1 MKVKKRDGSIVD
13 FDKEKIRNAVY
24 KAGGTPEDAKYAIVN
39 AVGSY
44 YLDGKP
50 NTIPRIQAAVE
61 ESLMKTNPDIARAYI
76 EYRHDRDIARE
87 QGGKLFADIRSLVN
101 LSNKEITNENA
112 NKDSRV
118 FPTQR
123 DLLAGIVSKH
133 VARNHILPKNVVA
146 AHDSGDIH
154 YHDLD
159 YSPFTPYTNCCLV
172 DLKGMLENGFKM
184 GNADIEPPKSIGVA
198 CALMAQITAQI
209 ASHQYGGTTFA
220 NVDYVL
226 APYVDMTFRKHM
238 RDAEHYG
245 ITHYNDYVYAIEKT
259 EKDVF
264 DAFQSY
270 EYEVNTLHTANG
282 QTPFVTITF
291 GMGTGEYER
300 MIQKAIL
307 KNRIR
312 GLGKEGITPVFPKL
326 VMFMEEGINLHP
338 TDINYDIKKLALE
351 CSSKR
356 MYPDIISAKNNR
368 AITGSS
374 IPVSPMGCRSF
385 LGVWNDKRGNPV
397 LNPNT
402 GEPVLDGRNNLGV
415 VTINLPRIAIE
426 AQNQTNNTDKD
437 AFDVFFD
444 ILDER
449 LEICFDALM
458 TRIKSY
464 EGVKASVAPILY
476 TEGAFGV
483 RLKPDD
489 DIIELF
495 KDGRSSI
502 SLGYIGV
509 HEMLLLIGNNQHPF
523 DRIGSQHFGQY
534 IVSYL
539 EKVTQKWKDKTGF
552 GFSLYSTPAESLCHR
567 FCKLD
572 YEKFGSI
579 PGVTDKGWYTN
590 SFHLDVDKKV
600 TPFEKIDYEAEY
612 HYIATGGHI
621 SYIETPDMKNNLEAL
636 EKIWDY
642 AMDKLD
648 YFGTNL
654 PVDKCFVCGSDD
666 EFIPTENGFHCRHC
680 DNTDPAK
687 MSVIRR
693 TCGYLGSPAQRGFNT
708 GKNKEMI
715 HRVKHV

>member
-1 MKVKKRDGSIVD
+1 MKVEKRDGKNVD
-13 FDKEKIRNAVY
+13 FDKEKIRIAVE
-24 KAGGTPEDAKYAIVN
+24 KAGGTMTDADAAIMLVQYN
-39 AVGSY
+39 QIRDGSAM
-44 YLDGKP
+44 K
-50 NTIPRIQAAVE
+50 IARIQELVE
-61 ESLMKTNPDIARAYI
+61 ESLMKTNPAVARAYI

-87 QGGKLFADIRSLVN
+87 QKSKLFKDISGMVN

-112 NKDSRV
+112 NKDARV

-123 DLLAGIVSKH
+123 DLLAGIVAKH
-133 VARNHILPKNVVA
+133 FARNHILPKHIVE

-172 DLKGMLENGFKM
+172 DLKGMLANGFKM

-198 CALMAQITAQI
+198 TALMAQITAQI

-220 NVDYVL
+220 NVDKVL
-226 APYVDMTFRKHM
+226 APYVQMTYDKHFKDAKKYQIP
-238 RDAEHYG
+238 RD
-245 ITHYNDYVYAIEKT
+245 VQYAIDKT

-291 GMGTGEYER
+291 GTGQSRCER

-326 VMFMEEGINLHP
+326 VMFMEKGINLDP
-338 TDINYDIKKLALE
+338 EDRNYDIKQLALE
-351 CSSKR
+351 CASKR
-356 MYPDIISAKNNR
+356 MYPDIISSANNR

-374 IPVSPMGCRSF
+374 VPVSPMGCRSF
-385 LGVWNDKRGNPV
+385 LSVWHDDNGN
-397 LNPNT
+397 
-402 GEPVLDGRNNLGV
+402 EILDGRNNLGV
-415 VTINLPRIAIE
+415 VTINLPRIALE
-426 AQNQTNNTDKD
+426 AQEADDAHD
-437 AFDVFFD
+437 AFWR

-449 LEICFDALM
+449 LELCFEALM
-458 TRIKSY
+458 TRIDSLR
-464 EGVKASVAPILY
+464 GVKASVAPILY

-483 RLKPDD
+483 RLNPDD
-489 DIIELF
+489 EILELF
-495 KDGRSSI
+495 KNGRSSI
-502 SLGYIGV
+502 SLGYIGL
-509 HEMLLLIGNNQHPF
+509 HETLLMFGSGQHPF
-523 DRIGSQHFGQY
+523 DRIGSQKLGRL
-534 IVSYL
+534 IIEYL
-539 EKVTQKWKDKTGF
+539 RAATEAWKKKTGF

-572 YEKFGSI
+572 FEKFGSI
-579 PGVTDKGWYTN
+579 KGITDKGWYTN
-590 SFHLDVDKKV
+590 SFHLDVDRKV
-600 TPFEKIDYEAEY
+600 TPFEKIDYEADY
-612 HYIATGGHI
+612 HYIATAGHI
-621 SYIETPDMKNNLEAL
+621 SYVEFPDMKNNLQAL
-636 EKIWDY
+636 EKVWDY

-666 EFIPTENGFHCRHC
+666 EFTPTEDGFHCKHC
-680 DNTDPAK
+680 GNHDPAK
-687 MSVIRR
+687 MNVTRR
-693 TCGYLGSPAQRGFNT
+693 TCGYLGAAERPMNK
-708 GKNKEMI
+708 GKQNEII
-715 HRVKHV
+715 HRTKHQN

>member
-1 MKVKKRDGSIVD
+1 MKVEKRDGKNVD
-13 FDKEKIRNAVY
+13 FDKEKIRIAVE
-24 KAGGTPEDAKYAIVN
+24 KAGGTMTDADAAIMLVQYN
-39 AVGSY
+39 QIRDGSAM
-44 YLDGKP
+44 K
-50 NTIPRIQAAVE
+50 IARIQELVE
-61 ESLMKTNPDIARAYI
+61 ESLMKTNPAVARAYI

-87 QGGKLFADIRSLVN
+87 QKSKLFKDISGMVN

-112 NKDSRV
+112 NKDARV

-123 DLLAGIVSKH
+123 DLLAGIVAKH
-133 VARNHILPKNVVA
+133 FARNHILPKHIVE

-198 CALMAQITAQI
+198 TALMAQITAQI

-220 NVDYVL
+220 NVDKVL
-226 APYVDMTFRKHM
+226 APYVEMTFQKHVKEARK
-238 RDAEHYG
+238 
-245 ITHYNDYVYAIEKT
+245 YNVSEIKRYALEKT

-291 GMGTGEYER
+291 GTGLGKFER

-326 VMFMEEGINLHP
+326 VMFMEDGINLHP
-338 TDINYDIKKLALE
+338 DDRNYDIKQLALE
-351 CSSKR
+351 CASKR
-356 MYPDIISAKNNR
+356 MYPDIISSANNR

-374 IPVSPMGCRSF
+374 VPVSPMGCRSF
-385 LGVWNDKRGNPV
+385 LSVWHDDNGN
-397 LNPNT
+397 
-402 GEPVLDGRNNLGV
+402 EILDGRNNLGV

-426 AQNQTNNTDKD
+426 AEAQENEDAHD
-437 AFDVFFD
+437 AFWR

-449 LEICFDALM
+449 LELCFEALM
-458 TRIKSY
+458 TRIESLR
-464 EGVKASVAPILY
+464 GVKASVAPILY

-489 DIIELF
+489 EILELF
-495 KDGRSSI
+495 KNGRSSI
-502 SLGYIGV
+502 SLGYIGL
-509 HEMLLLIGNNQHPF
+509 HETLLMFGSGLHPF
-523 DRIGSQHFGQY
+523 DRIGSQKLGRL
-534 IVSYL
+534 IIEYL
-539 EKVTQKWKDKTGF
+539 RAATEAWKKKTGF

-572 YEKFGSI
+572 FEKFGSI
-579 PGVTDKGWYTN
+579 KGITDKGWYTN
-590 SFHLDVDKKV
+590 SFHLDVDRKV
-600 TPFEKIDYEAEY
+600 TPFEKIDYEADY
-612 HYIATGGHI
+612 HYIATAGHI
-621 SYIETPDMKNNLEAL
+621 SYVEFPDMKNNLQAL
-636 EKIWDY
+636 EKVWDY

-666 EFIPTENGFHCRHC
+666 EFTPTEEGFHCKHC
-680 DNTDPAK
+680 GNHDPAK
-687 MSVIRR
+687 MSVTRR
-693 TCGYLGSPAQRGFNT
+693 TCGYLGAPAVRGFNE
-708 GKNKEMI
+708 GKNKEMM
-715 HRVKHV
+715 HRTKHQN

>member
-1 MKVKKRDGSIVD
+1 MKVEKRDGKNVD

-24 KAGGTPEDAKYAIVN
+24 KAGGTMTDADAAIMLVQYN
-39 AVGSY
+39 QIRDGSAM
-44 YLDGKP
+44 K
-50 NTIPRIQAAVE
+50 IARIQELVE
-61 ESLMKTNPDIARAYI
+61 ESLMKTNPAVARAYI

-87 QGGKLFADIRSLVN
+87 QKSKLFKDISGMVN

-112 NKDSRV
+112 NKDARV

-123 DLLAGIVSKH
+123 DLLAGIVAKH
-133 VARNHILPKNVVA
+133 FARNHILPKHIVE

-198 CALMAQITAQI
+198 TALMAQITAQI

-220 NVDYVL
+220 NVDQVL
-226 APYVDMTFRKHM
+226 APYVEMTYNKHFK
-238 RDAEHYG
+238 DAVWYG
-245 ITHYNDYVYAIEKT
+245 VPKSKQYAMEKT

-291 GMGTGEYER
+291 GMGTGWRER

-312 GLGKEGITPVFPKL
+312 GLGKKGITPVFPKL
-326 VMFMEEGINLHP
+326 VMFMEKGINLNP
-338 TDINYDIKKLALE
+338 EDRNYDIKKLALE
-351 CSSKR
+351 CASKR
-356 MYPDIISAKNNR
+356 MYPDIISAANNR
-368 AITGSS
+368 RITGSS

-385 LGVWNDKRGNPV
+385 LSVWNDEHGN
-397 LNPNT
+397 
-402 GEPVLDGRNNLGV
+402 EILDGRNNLGV

-426 AQNQTNNTDKD
+426 AEAQEDEDAHD
-437 AFDVFFD
+437 AFWR

-449 LEICFDALM
+449 LELCFEALM
-458 TRIKSY
+458 TRIDSLR
-464 EGVKASVAPILY
+464 GVKASVAPILY

-489 DIIELF
+489 EILELF
-495 KDGRSSI
+495 KNGRSSI
-502 SLGYIGV
+502 SLGYIGL
-509 HEMLLLIGNNQHPF
+509 HETLMLFGSGQHPF
-523 DRIGSQHFGQY
+523 DRIGSQNMGRL
-534 IVSYL
+534 ILEYL
-539 EKVTQKWKDKTGF
+539 RAATEAWKKKTGF

-579 PGVTDKGWYTN
+579 KGITDKGWYTN
-590 SFHLDVDKKV
+590 SFHLDVDRKV
-600 TPFEKIDYEAEY
+600 TPFEKIDYEADY
-612 HYIATGGHI
+612 HYIATAGHI
-621 SYIETPDMKNNLEAL
+621 SYVEFPDMKNNLEAL
-636 EKIWDY
+636 EKVWDY

-654 PVDKCFVCGSDD
+654 PVDKCFECGSDD
-666 EFIPTENGFHCRHC
+666 EFKPTEDGFHCTHC
-680 DNTDPAK
+680 GNHDPEK
-687 MSVIRR
+687 MSVTRR
-693 TCGYLGSPAQRGFNT
+693 TCGYLGAPAVRGFNE
-708 GKNKEMI
+708 GKNKEMM
-715 HRVKHV
+715 HRIKHQN

>member
-1 MKVKKRDGSIVD
+1 MKVEKRDGTIVE
-13 FDKEKIRNAVY
+13 FDQEKIRNAVY
-24 KAGGTPEDAKYAIVN
+24 KAGGTMTDEDSAIMLVLRSQIRN
-39 AVGSY
+39 
-44 YLDGKP
+44 GKAMK
-50 NTIPRIQAAVE
+50 ISQIQELVE
-61 ESLMKTNPDIARAYI
+61 ESLMKTNPTVARAYI

-87 QGGKLFADIRSLVN
+87 QNGKLFRDIKGLMT
-101 LSNKEITNENA
+101 LSNKELTNENA

-118 FPTQR
+118 FPTKR

-133 VARNHILPKNVVA
+133 MARNHILPKHIVA

-172 DLKGMLENGFKM
+172 DLKGMLENGFRM

-198 CALMAQITAQI
+198 TALMAQITAQI

-220 NVDYVL
+220 NVDQVL
-226 APYVDMTFRKHM
+226 APYVEMTYNKHFK
-238 RDAEHYG
+238 DAVWYG
-245 ITHYNDYVYAIEKT
+245 VPKSKQYAMEKT

-291 GMGTGEYER
+291 GMGTGWRER

-312 GLGKEGITPVFPKL
+312 GLGKKGITPVFPKL
-326 VMFMEEGINLHP
+326 VMFMEKGINLNP
-338 TDINYDIKKLALE
+338 EDRNYDIKKLALE

-356 MYPDIISAKNNR
+356 MYPDIISAANNR
-368 AITGSS
+368 RITGSS

-385 LGVWNDKRGNPV
+385 LSVWNDEHGN
-397 LNPNT
+397 
-402 GEPVLDGRNNLGV
+402 EILDGRNNLGV

-426 AQNQTNNTDKD
+426 AEAQEDEDAHD
-437 AFDVFFD
+437 AFWR

-449 LEICFDALM
+449 LELCFEALM
-458 TRIKSY
+458 TRIDSLR
-464 EGVKASVAPILY
+464 GVKASVAPILY

-489 DIIELF
+489 EILELF
-495 KDGRSSI
+495 KNGRSSI
-502 SLGYIGV
+502 SLGYIGL
-509 HEMLLLIGNNQHPF
+509 HETLMLFGSGQHPF
-523 DRIGSQHFGQY
+523 DRIGSQNMGRL
-534 IVSYL
+534 ILEYL
-539 EKVTQKWKDKTGF
+539 RAATEAWKKKTGF

-579 PGVTDKGWYTN
+579 KGITDKGWYTN
-590 SFHLDVDKKV
+590 SFHLDVDRKV
-600 TPFEKIDYEAEY
+600 TPFEKIDYEADY
-612 HYIATGGHI
+612 HYIATAGHI
-621 SYIETPDMKNNLEAL
+621 SYVEFPDMKNNLEAL
-636 EKIWDY
+636 EKVWDY

-654 PVDKCFVCGSDD
+654 PVDKCFECGSDD
-666 EFIPTENGFHCRHC
+666 EFKPTEDGFHCTHC
-680 DNTDPAK
+680 GNQDPEK
-687 MSVIRR
+687 MSVTRR
-693 TCGYLGSPAQRGFNT
+693 TCGYLGAPAVRGFNE
-708 GKNKEMI
+708 GKNKEMM
-715 HRVKHV
+715 HRTKHQN

>member
-1 MKVKKRDGSIVD
+1 MKVEKRDGKNVD

-24 KAGGTPEDAKYAIVN
+24 KAGGTMTDADAAIMLVQYN
-39 AVGSY
+39 QIRDGSAM
-44 YLDGKP
+44 K
-50 NTIPRIQAAVE
+50 IARIQELVE
-61 ESLMKTNPDIARAYI
+61 ESLMKTNPAVARAYI

-87 QGGKLFADIRSLVN
+87 QKSKLFKDISGMVN

-112 NKDSRV
+112 NKDARV

-123 DLLAGIVSKH
+123 DLLAGIVAKH
-133 VARNHILPKNVVA
+133 FARNHILPKHIVE

-198 CALMAQITAQI
+198 TALMAQITAQI

-220 NVDYVL
+220 NVDKVL
-226 APYVDMTFRKHM
+226 APYVEMTYNKHFK
-238 RDAEHYG
+238 DAVWYG
-245 ITHYNDYVYAIEKT
+245 VPKSKQYAMEKT

-291 GMGTGEYER
+291 GMGTGWRER

-312 GLGKEGITPVFPKL
+312 GLGKKGITPVFPKL
-326 VMFMEEGINLHP
+326 VMFMEKGINLNP
-338 TDINYDIKKLALE
+338 EDRNYDIKKLALE

-356 MYPDIISAKNNR
+356 MYPDIISAANNR
-368 AITGSS
+368 RITGSS

-385 LGVWNDKRGNPV
+385 LSVWNDEHGN
-397 LNPNT
+397 
-402 GEPVLDGRNNLGV
+402 EILDGRNNLGV

-426 AQNQTNNTDKD
+426 AEAQEDEDAHD
-437 AFDVFFD
+437 AFWR

-449 LEICFDALM
+449 LELCFEALM
-458 TRIKSY
+458 TRIDSLR
-464 EGVKASVAPILY
+464 GVKASVAPILY

-489 DIIELF
+489 EILELF
-495 KDGRSSI
+495 KNGRSSI
-502 SLGYIGV
+502 SLGYIGL
-509 HEMLLLIGNNQHPF
+509 HETLMLFGSGQHPF
-523 DRIGSQHFGQY
+523 DRIGSQNMGRL
-534 IVSYL
+534 ILEYL
-539 EKVTQKWKDKTGF
+539 RAATEAWKKKTGF

-579 PGVTDKGWYTN
+579 KGITDKGWYTN
-590 SFHLDVDKKV
+590 SFHLDVDRKV
-600 TPFEKIDYEAEY
+600 TPFEKIDYEADY
-612 HYIATGGHI
+612 HYIATAGHI
-621 SYIETPDMKNNLEAL
+621 SYVEFPDMKNNLEAL
-636 EKIWDY
+636 EKVWDY

-654 PVDKCFVCGSDD
+654 PVDKCFECGSDD
-666 EFIPTENGFHCRHC
+666 EFKPTEDGFHCTHC
-680 DNTDPAK
+680 GNHDPEK
-687 MSVIRR
+687 MSVTRR
-693 TCGYLGSPAQRGFNT
+693 TCGYLGAVDRPMNA
-708 GKNKEMI
+708 GKQKEII
-715 HRVKHV
+715 HRVKHN

>member
-1 MKVKKRDGSIVD
+1 MKVEKRDGTIVD

-24 KAGGTPEDAKYAIVN
+24 KAGGTMTDADSAIMQVQY
-39 AVGSY
+39 SQIR
-44 YLDGKP
+44 DFCPMK
-50 NTIPRIQAAVE
+50 ISQIQELVE
-61 ESLMKTNPDIARAYI
+61 ESLMKTNPTVARAYI

-87 QGGKLFADIRSLVN
+87 QNGKLFRDIKGLMT
-101 LSNKEITNENA
+101 LSNKELTNENA

-118 FPTQR
+118 FPTKR

-133 VARNHILPKNVVA
+133 MARNHILPKHIVA

-172 DLKGMLENGFKM
+172 DLKGMLENGFRM

-198 CALMAQITAQI
+198 TALMAQITAQI

-220 NVDYVL
+220 NVDQVL
-226 APYVDMTFRKHM
+226 APYVEMSYNKHFK
-238 RDAEHYG
+238 DAVWYG
-245 ITHYNDYVYAIEKT
+245 VPKSKQYAMEKT

-291 GMGTGEYER
+291 GMGTGWRER

-312 GLGKEGITPVFPKL
+312 GLGKKGITPVFPKL
-326 VMFMEEGINLHP
+326 VMFMEKGINLNP
-338 TDINYDIKKLALE
+338 EDRNYDIKKLALE

-356 MYPDIISAKNNR
+356 MYPDIISAANNR
-368 AITGSS
+368 RITGSS

-385 LGVWNDKRGNPV
+385 LSVWNDEHGN
-397 LNPNT
+397 
-402 GEPVLDGRNNLGV
+402 EILDGRNNLGV

-426 AQNQTNNTDKD
+426 AEAQEEEDAHD
-437 AFDVFFD
+437 AFWR

-449 LEICFDALM
+449 LELCFEALM
-458 TRIKSY
+458 TRIDSLR
-464 EGVKASVAPILY
+464 GVKASVAPILY

-489 DIIELF
+489 EILELF
-495 KDGRSSI
+495 KNGRSSI
-502 SLGYIGV
+502 SLGYIGL
-509 HEMLLLIGNNQHPF
+509 HETLMLFGSGQHPF
-523 DRIGSQHFGQY
+523 DRIGSQNMGRL
-534 IVSYL
+534 ILEYL
-539 EKVTQKWKDKTGF
+539 RAATEAWKKKTGF

-579 PGVTDKGWYTN
+579 KGITDKGWYTN
-590 SFHLDVDKKV
+590 SFHLDVDRKV
-600 TPFEKIDYEAEY
+600 TPFEKIDYEADY
-612 HYIATGGHI
+612 HYIATAGHI
-621 SYIETPDMKNNLEAL
+621 SYVEFPDMKNNLEAL
-636 EKIWDY
+636 EKVWDY

-654 PVDKCFVCGSDD
+654 PVDKCFECGSDD
-666 EFIPTENGFHCRHC
+666 EFKPTEDGFHCTHC
-680 DNTDPAK
+680 GNHDPEK
-687 MSVIRR
+687 MSVTRR
-693 TCGYLGSPAQRGFNT
+693 TCGYLGAPAVRGFNE
-708 GKNKEMI
+708 GKNKEMM
-715 HRVKHV
+715 HRTKHQN

>member
-1 MKVKKRDGSIVD
+1 MKVEKRDGTIVD
-13 FDKEKIRNAVY
+13 FDQEKIRNAVY
-24 KAGGTPEDAKYAIVN
+24 KAGGTMTDEDSAIMLVLR
-39 AVGSY
+39 SQIR
-44 YLDGKP
+44 DGKAMK
-50 NTIPRIQAAVE
+50 ISQIQELVE
-61 ESLMKTNPDIARAYI
+61 ESLMKTNPTVARAYI

-87 QGGKLFADIRSLVN
+87 QNGKLFRDIKGLMT
-101 LSNKEITNENA
+101 LSNKELTNENA

-118 FPTQR
+118 FPTKR

-133 VARNHILPKNVVA
+133 MARNHILPKHIVE

-172 DLKGMLENGFKM
+172 DLKGMLENGFRM

-198 CALMAQITAQI
+198 TALMAQITAQI

-220 NVDYVL
+220 NVDQVL
-226 APYVDMTFRKHM
+226 APYVEMTYNKHFK
-238 RDAEHYG
+238 DAVWYG
-245 ITHYNDYVYAIEKT
+245 VPKSKQYAMEKT

-291 GMGTGEYER
+291 GMGTGWRER

-312 GLGKEGITPVFPKL
+312 GLGKKGITPVFPKL
-326 VMFMEEGINLHP
+326 VMFMEKGINLNP
-338 TDINYDIKKLALE
+338 EDRNYDIKKLALE

-356 MYPDIISAKNNR
+356 MYPDIISAANNR
-368 AITGSS
+368 RITGSS

-385 LGVWNDKRGNPV
+385 LSVWNDEHGN
-397 LNPNT
+397 
-402 GEPVLDGRNNLGV
+402 EILDGRNNLGV

-426 AQNQTNNTDKD
+426 AEAQEDEDAHD
-437 AFDVFFD
+437 AFWR

-449 LEICFDALM
+449 LELCFEALM
-458 TRIKSY
+458 TRIDSLR
-464 EGVKASVAPILY
+464 GVKASVAPILY

-489 DIIELF
+489 EILELF
-495 KDGRSSI
+495 KNGRSSI
-502 SLGYIGV
+502 SLGYIGL
-509 HEMLLLIGNNQHPF
+509 HETLMLFGSGQHPF
-523 DRIGSQHFGQY
+523 DRIGSQNMGRL
-534 IVSYL
+534 ILEYL
-539 EKVTQKWKDKTGF
+539 RAATEAWKKKTGF

-579 PGVTDKGWYTN
+579 KGITDKGWYTN
-590 SFHLDVDKKV
+590 SFHLDVDRKV
-600 TPFEKIDYEAEY
+600 TPFEKIDYEADY
-612 HYIATGGHI
+612 HYIATAGHI
-621 SYIETPDMKNNLEAL
+621 SYVEFPDMKNNLEAL
-636 EKIWDY
+636 EKVWDY

-654 PVDKCFVCGSDD
+654 PVDKCFECGSDD
-666 EFIPTENGFHCRHC
+666 EFKPTEDGFHCTHC
-680 DNTDPAK
+680 GNHDPEK
-687 MSVIRR
+687 MSVTRR
-693 TCGYLGSPAQRGFNT
+693 TCGYLGAPAVRGFNE
-708 GKNKEMI
+708 GKNKEMM
-715 HRVKHV
+715 HRIKHQN

>member
-1 MKVKKRDGSIVD
+1 MKVEKRDGKTVD
-13 FDKEKIRNAVY
+13 FDQEKIRNAVY
-24 KAGGTPEDAKYAIVN
+24 KAGGTMTDADSAIMLVLRSQIRN
-39 AVGSY
+39 
-44 YLDGKP
+44 GKAMK
-50 NTIPRIQAAVE
+50 ISQIQELVE
-61 ESLMKTNPDIARAYI
+61 ESLMKTNPTVARAYI

-87 QGGKLFADIRSLVN
+87 QNGKLFRDIKGLMT
-101 LSNKEITNENA
+101 LSNKELTNENA

-118 FPTQR
+118 FPTKR

-133 VARNHILPKNVVA
+133 MARNHILPKHIVA

-172 DLKGMLENGFKM
+172 DLKGMLANGFKM

-198 CALMAQITAQI
+198 TALMAQITAQI

-220 NVDYVL
+220 NVDLVL
-226 APYVDMTFRKHM
+226 APYVEKTFAKHV
-238 RDAEHYG
+238 RDARKYQVALVK
-245 ITHYNDYVYAIEKT
+245 DYAISKT

-291 GMGTGEYER
+291 GTGTGMFER

-312 GLGKEGITPVFPKL
+312 GLGKKGITPVFPKL
-326 VMFMEEGINLHP
+326 VMFMEKGINLDP
-338 TDINYDIKKLALE
+338 EDQNYDIKQLALE

-356 MYPDIISAKNNR
+356 MYPDIISAANNR
-368 AITGSS
+368 RITGSS
-374 IPVSPMGCRSF
+374 VPVSPMGCRSF
-385 LGVWNDKRGNPV
+385 LSVWNDEHGN
-397 LNPNT
+397 
-402 GEPVLDGRNNLGV
+402 EILDGRNNLGV

-426 AQNQTNNTDKD
+426 AEAQEDEDAHD
-437 AFDVFFD
+437 AFWR

-449 LEICFDALM
+449 LELCFEALM
-458 TRIKSY
+458 TRIDSLR
-464 EGVKASVAPILY
+464 GVKASVAPILY

-489 DIIELF
+489 EILELF
-495 KDGRSSI
+495 KNGRSSI
-502 SLGYIGV
+502 SLGYIGL
-509 HEMLLLIGNNQHPF
+509 HETLMLFGSGQHPF
-523 DRIGSQHFGQY
+523 DRIGSQNMGRL
-534 IVSYL
+534 ILEYL
-539 EKVTQKWKDKTGF
+539 RAATEAWKKKTGF

-579 PGVTDKGWYTN
+579 KGITDKGWYTN
-590 SFHLDVDKKV
+590 SFHLDVDRKV
-600 TPFEKIDYEAEY
+600 TPFEKIDYEADY
-612 HYIATGGHI
+612 HYIATAGHI
-621 SYIETPDMKNNLEAL
+621 SYVEFPDMKNNLEAL
-636 EKIWDY
+636 EKVWDY

-654 PVDKCFVCGSDD
+654 PVDKCFECGSDD
-666 EFIPTENGFHCRHC
+666 EFKPTEDGFHCTHC
-680 DNTDPAK
+680 GNHDPEK
-687 MSVIRR
+687 MNVTRR
-693 TCGYLGSPAQRGFNT
+693 TCGYLGAAERPMNK
-708 GKNKEMI
+708 GKQNEII
-715 HRVKHV
+715 HRVKHN

>member
-1 MKVKKRDGSIVD
+1 MKVEKRDNTIVD

-24 KAGGTPEDAKYAIVN
+24 KAGGTMTDADSAIMLVLYN
-39 AVGSY
+39 QIRDGSAM
-44 YLDGKP
+44 K
-50 NTIPRIQAAVE
+50 ISRIQELVE
-61 ESLMKTNPDIARAYI
+61 ESLMKTNPTVARAYI

-87 QGGKLFADIRSLVN
+87 QNGKLFRDIKGLMT
-101 LSNKEITNENA
+101 LSNKELTNENA

-118 FPTQR
+118 FPTKR

-133 VARNHILPKNVVA
+133 MARNHILPKHIVA

-172 DLKGMLENGFKM
+172 DLKGMLANGFKM

-198 CALMAQITAQI
+198 TALMAQITAQI

-220 NVDYVL
+220 NVDKVL
-226 APYVDMTFRKHM
+226 APYAEMTYEKHVK
-238 RDAEHYG
+238 DAKKYK
-245 ITHYNDYVYAIEKT
+245 ISLDRTYAMEKT

-291 GMGTGEYER
+291 GTGTGMFER

-312 GLGKEGITPVFPKL
+312 GLGKQGITPVFPKL
-326 VMFMEEGINLHP
+326 VMFMEKGVNMNP
-338 TDINYDIKKLALE
+338 GDRNYDVKQLALE
-351 CSSKR
+351 CASKR
-356 MYPDIISAKNNR
+356 MYPDIISAANNR
-368 AITGSS
+368 RITGSS

-385 LGVWNDKRGNPV
+385 LSVWNDEHGN
-397 LNPNT
+397 
-402 GEPVLDGRNNLGV
+402 EILDGRNNLGV

-426 AQNQTNNTDKD
+426 AEAQEDEDAHD
-437 AFDVFFD
+437 AFWR

-449 LEICFDALM
+449 LELCFEALM
-458 TRIKSY
+458 TRIDSLR
-464 EGVKASVAPILY
+464 GVKASVAPILY

-489 DIIELF
+489 EILELF
-495 KDGRSSI
+495 KNGRSSI
-502 SLGYIGV
+502 SLGYIGL
-509 HEMLLLIGNNQHPF
+509 HETLMLFGSGQHPF
-523 DRIGSQHFGQY
+523 DRIGSQNMGRL
-534 IVSYL
+534 ILEYL
-539 EKVTQKWKDKTGF
+539 RAATEAWKKKTGF

-579 PGVTDKGWYTN
+579 KGITDKGWYTN
-590 SFHLDVDKKV
+590 SFHLDVDRKV
-600 TPFEKIDYEAEY
+600 TPFEKIDYEADY
-612 HYIATGGHI
+612 HYIATAGHI
-621 SYIETPDMKNNLEAL
+621 SYVEFPDMKNNLEAL
-636 EKIWDY
+636 EKVWDY

-654 PVDKCFVCGSDD
+654 PVDKCFECGSDD
-666 EFIPTENGFHCRHC
+666 EFKPTEDGFHCTHC
-680 DNTDPAK
+680 GNHDPEK
-687 MSVIRR
+687 MSVTRR
-693 TCGYLGSPAQRGFNT
+693 TCGYLGAPAVRGFNE
-708 GKNKEMI
+708 GKNKEMM
-715 HRVKHV
+715 HRIKHQN

>member
-1 MKVKKRDGSIVD
+1 MKVEKRDGTIVD

-24 KAGGTPEDAKYAIVN
+24 KAGGTMTDEDSAIMLVLRSQIRN
-39 AVGSY
+39 
-44 YLDGKP
+44 GKAMK
-50 NTIPRIQAAVE
+50 ISQIQELVE
-61 ESLMKTNPDIARAYI
+61 ESLMKTNPTVARAYI

-87 QGGKLFADIRSLVN
+87 QNGKLFRDIKGLMT
-101 LSNKEITNENA
+101 LSNKELTNENA

-118 FPTQR
+118 FPTKR

-133 VARNHILPKNVVA
+133 MARNHILPKHIVA

-172 DLKGMLENGFKM
+172 DLKGMLANGFKM

-198 CALMAQITAQI
+198 TALMAQITAQI

-220 NVDYVL
+220 NVDKVL
-226 APYVDMTFRKHM
+226 APYAEMTYEKHVK
-238 RDAEHYG
+238 DAKKYK
-245 ITHYNDYVYAIEKT
+245 ISLDRTYAMEKT

-291 GMGTGEYER
+291 GTGTGMFER

-312 GLGKEGITPVFPKL
+312 GLGKQGITPVFPKL
-326 VMFMEEGINLHP
+326 VMFMEKGVNMNP
-338 TDINYDIKKLALE
+338 GDRNYDVKQLALE
-351 CSSKR
+351 CASKR
-356 MYPDIISAKNNR
+356 MYPDIISAANNR
-368 AITGSS
+368 RITGSS

-385 LGVWNDKRGNPV
+385 LSVWNDEHGN
-397 LNPNT
+397 
-402 GEPVLDGRNNLGV
+402 EILDGRNNLGV

-426 AQNQTNNTDKD
+426 AEAQEDEDAHD
-437 AFDVFFD
+437 AFWR

-449 LEICFDALM
+449 LELCFEALM
-458 TRIKSY
+458 TRIDSLR
-464 EGVKASVAPILY
+464 GVKASVAPILY

-489 DIIELF
+489 EILELF
-495 KDGRSSI
+495 KNGRSSI
-502 SLGYIGV
+502 SLGYIGL
-509 HEMLLLIGNNQHPF
+509 HETLMLFGSGQHPF
-523 DRIGSQHFGQY
+523 DRIGSQNMGRL
-534 IVSYL
+534 ILEYL
-539 EKVTQKWKDKTGF
+539 RAATEAWKKKTGF

-579 PGVTDKGWYTN
+579 KGITDKGWYTN
-590 SFHLDVDKKV
+590 SFHLDVDRKV
-600 TPFEKIDYEAEY
+600 TPFEKIDYEADY
-612 HYIATGGHI
+612 HYIATAGHI
-621 SYIETPDMKNNLEAL
+621 SYVEFPDMKNNLEAL
-636 EKIWDY
+636 EKVWDY

-654 PVDKCFVCGSDD
+654 PVDKCFECGSDD
-666 EFIPTENGFHCRHC
+666 EFKPTEDGFHCTHC
-680 DNTDPAK
+680 GNHDPEK
-687 MSVIRR
+687 MSVTRR
-693 TCGYLGSPAQRGFNT
+693 TCGYLGAPAVRGFNE
-708 GKNKEMI
+708 GKNKEMM
-715 HRVKHV
+715 HRIKHQN

>member
-1 MKVKKRDGSIVD
+1 MKVEKRDGTIVD

-24 KAGGTPEDAKYAIVN
+24 KAGGTMTDEDSAIMLVLRSQIRN
-39 AVGSY
+39 
-44 YLDGKP
+44 GKAMK
-50 NTIPRIQAAVE
+50 ISQIQELVE
-61 ESLMKTNPDIARAYI
+61 ESLMKTNPTVARAYI

-87 QGGKLFADIRSLVN
+87 QNGKLFRDIKGLMT
-101 LSNKEITNENA
+101 LSNKELTNENA

-118 FPTQR
+118 FPTKR

-133 VARNHILPKNVVA
+133 MARNHILPKHIVA

-172 DLKGMLENGFKM
+172 DLKGMLENGFRM

-198 CALMAQITAQI
+198 TALMAQITAQI

-220 NVDYVL
+220 NVDQVL
-226 APYVDMTFRKHM
+226 APYVEMTYNKHFK
-238 RDAEHYG
+238 DAVWYG
-245 ITHYNDYVYAIEKT
+245 VPKSKQYAMEKT

-291 GMGTGEYER
+291 GMGTGWRER

-312 GLGKEGITPVFPKL
+312 GLGKKGITPVFPKL
-326 VMFMEEGINLHP
+326 VMFMEKGINLNP
-338 TDINYDIKKLALE
+338 EDRNYDIKKLALE

-356 MYPDIISAKNNR
+356 MYPDIISAANNR
-368 AITGSS
+368 RITGSS

-385 LGVWNDKRGNPV
+385 LSVWNDEHGN
-397 LNPNT
+397 
-402 GEPVLDGRNNLGV
+402 EILDGRNNLGV

-426 AQNQTNNTDKD
+426 AEAQEDEDAHD
-437 AFDVFFD
+437 AFWR

-449 LEICFDALM
+449 LELCFEALM
-458 TRIKSY
+458 TRIDSLR
-464 EGVKASVAPILY
+464 GVKASVAPILY

-489 DIIELF
+489 EILELF
-495 KDGRSSI
+495 KNGRSSI
-502 SLGYIGV
+502 SLGYIGL
-509 HEMLLLIGNNQHPF
+509 HETLMLFGSGQHPF
-523 DRIGSQHFGQY
+523 DRIGSQNMGRL
-534 IVSYL
+534 ILEYL
-539 EKVTQKWKDKTGF
+539 RAATEAWKKKTGF

-579 PGVTDKGWYTN
+579 KGITDKGWYTN
-590 SFHLDVDKKV
+590 SFHLDVDRKV
-600 TPFEKIDYEAEY
+600 TPFEKIDYEADY
-612 HYIATGGHI
+612 HYIATAGHI
-621 SYIETPDMKNNLEAL
+621 SYVEFPDMKNNLEAL
-636 EKIWDY
+636 EKVWDY

-654 PVDKCFVCGSDD
+654 PVDKCFECGSDD
-666 EFIPTENGFHCRHC
+666 EFKPTEDGFHCTHC
-680 DNTDPAK
+680 GNQDPEK
-687 MSVIRR
+687 MSVTRR
-693 TCGYLGSPAQRGFNT
+693 TCGYLGAPAVRGFNE
-708 GKNKEMI
+708 GKNKEMM
-715 HRVKHV
+715 HRTKHQN

>member
-1 MKVKKRDGSIVD
+1 MKVEKRDGKTVD
-13 FDKEKIRNAVY
+13 FDKEKIRIAVE
-24 KAGGTPEDAKYAIVN
+24 KAGGTMTDADAAIMLVQYN
-39 AVGSY
+39 QIRDGSAM
-44 YLDGKP
+44 K
-50 NTIPRIQAAVE
+50 IARIQELVE
-61 ESLMKTNPDIARAYI
+61 ESLMKTNPAVARAYI

-87 QGGKLFADIRSLVN
+87 QKSKLFKDISGMVN

-112 NKDSRV
+112 NKDARV

-123 DLLAGIVSKH
+123 DLLAGIVAKH
-133 VARNHILPKNVVA
+133 FARNHILPKHIVE

-198 CALMAQITAQI
+198 TALMAQITAQI

-220 NVDYVL
+220 NVDKVL
-226 APYVDMTFRKHM
+226 APYVEMTFQKHVKEARK
-238 RDAEHYG
+238 
-245 ITHYNDYVYAIEKT
+245 YNVSEIKRYALEKT

-291 GMGTGEYER
+291 GTGTSDYER

-326 VMFMEEGINLHP
+326 VMFMEKGINLDP
-338 TDINYDIKKLALE
+338 EDQNYDIKQLALE
-351 CSSKR
+351 CASKR
-356 MYPDIISAKNNR
+356 MYPDIISSANNR
-368 AITGSS
+368 VITGSS
-374 IPVSPMGCRSF
+374 VPVSPMGCRSF
-385 LGVWNDKRGNPV
+385 LSVWHDDNGN
-397 LNPNT
+397 
-402 GEPVLDGRNNLGV
+402 EILDGRNNLGV

-426 AQNQTNNTDKD
+426 AEAQEEEDAHD
-437 AFDVFFD
+437 AFWR

-449 LEICFDALM
+449 LELCFEALM
-458 TRIKSY
+458 TRIESLR
-464 EGVKASVAPILY
+464 GVKAIVAPILY

-489 DIIELF
+489 EILELF
-495 KDGRSSI
+495 KNGRSSI
-502 SLGYIGV
+502 SLGYIGL
-509 HEMLLLIGNNQHPF
+509 HETLLMFGSGLHPF
-523 DRIGSQHFGQY
+523 DRIGSQKLGRL
-534 IVSYL
+534 IIEYL
-539 EKVTQKWKDKTGF
+539 RAATEAWKKKTGY

-572 YEKFGSI
+572 FEKFGSVK
-579 PGVTDKGWYTN
+579 GVTDKGWYTN
-590 SFHLDVDKKV
+590 SFHLDVDRKV
-600 TPFEKIDYEAEY
+600 TPFEKIDYEADY
-612 HYIATGGHI
+612 HYIATAGHI
-621 SYIETPDMKNNLEAL
+621 SYVEFPDMKNNLQAL
-636 EKIWDY
+636 EKVWDY
-642 AMDKLD
+642 AMEKLD

-666 EFIPTENGFHCRHC
+666 EFTPTEEGFHCKHC
-680 DNTDPAK
+680 GNHDPAK
-687 MSVIRR
+687 MNVTRR
-693 TCGYLGSPAQRGFNT
+693 TCGYLGAAERPMNK
-708 GKNKEMI
+708 GKQNEII
-715 HRVKHV
+715 HRVKHN

>member
-1 MKVKKRDGSIVD
+1 MKVEKRDGKTVD
-13 FDKEKIRNAVY
+13 FDKEKIRIAVE
-24 KAGGTPEDAKYAIVN
+24 KAGGTMTDADAAIMLVQYN
-39 AVGSY
+39 QIRDGSAM
-44 YLDGKP
+44 K
-50 NTIPRIQAAVE
+50 IARIQELVE
-61 ESLMKTNPDIARAYI
+61 ESLMKTNPAVARAYI

-87 QGGKLFADIRSLVN
+87 QKSKLFKDISGMVN

-112 NKDSRV
+112 NKDARV

-123 DLLAGIVSKH
+123 DLLAGIVAKH
-133 VARNHILPKNVVA
+133 FARNHILPKHIVE

-172 DLKGMLENGFKM
+172 DLKGMLANGFKM

-198 CALMAQITAQI
+198 TALMAQITAQI

-220 NVDYVL
+220 NVDKVL
-226 APYVDMTFRKHM
+226 APYVQMTYDKHFKDAKKYQIP
-238 RDAEHYG
+238 RD
-245 ITHYNDYVYAIEKT
+245 VQYAIDKT

-291 GMGTGEYER
+291 GTGQSRCER

-326 VMFMEEGINLHP
+326 VMFMEKGINLDP
-338 TDINYDIKKLALE
+338 EDRNYDIKQLALE
-351 CSSKR
+351 CASKR
-356 MYPDIISAKNNR
+356 MYPDIISSANNL

-374 IPVSPMGCRSF
+374 VPVSPMGCRSF
-385 LGVWNDKRGNPV
+385 LSVWHDDNGN
-397 LNPNT
+397 
-402 GEPVLDGRNNLGV
+402 EILDGRNNLGV
-415 VTINLPRIAIE
+415 VTINLPRIALE
-426 AQNQTNNTDKD
+426 AQEADDAHD
-437 AFDVFFD
+437 AFWR

-449 LEICFDALM
+449 LELCFEALM
-458 TRIKSY
+458 TRIDSLR
-464 EGVKASVAPILY
+464 GVKASVAPILY

-483 RLKPDD
+483 RLNPDD
-489 DIIELF
+489 EILELF
-495 KDGRSSI
+495 KNGRSSI
-502 SLGYIGV
+502 SLGYIGL
-509 HEMLLLIGNNQHPF
+509 HETLLMFGSGQHPF
-523 DRIGSQHFGQY
+523 DRIGSQKLGRL
-534 IVSYL
+534 IIEYL
-539 EKVTQKWKDKTGF
+539 RAATEAWKKKTGF

-572 YEKFGSI
+572 FEKFGSI
-579 PGVTDKGWYTN
+579 KGITDKGWYTN
-590 SFHLDVDKKV
+590 SFHLDVDRKV
-600 TPFEKIDYEAEY
+600 TPFEKIDYEADY
-612 HYIATGGHI
+612 HYIATAGHI
-621 SYIETPDMKNNLEAL
+621 SYVEFPDMKNNLQAL
-636 EKIWDY
+636 EKVWDY

-666 EFIPTENGFHCRHC
+666 EFTPTEDGFHCKHC
-680 DNTDPAK
+680 GNHDPAK
-687 MSVIRR
+687 MNVTRR
-693 TCGYLGSPAQRGFNT
+693 TCGYLGAAERPMNK
-708 GKNKEMI
+708 GKQNEII
-715 HRVKHV
+715 HRTKHQN

>member
-1 MKVKKRDGSIVD
+1 MKVEKRDGTIVE

-24 KAGGTPEDAKYAIVN
+24 KAGGTMTDEDSAIMLVLR
-39 AVGSY
+39 SQIR
-44 YLDGKP
+44 DGKAMK
-50 NTIPRIQAAVE
+50 ISQIQELVE
-61 ESLMKTNPDIARAYI
+61 ESLMKTNPTVARAYI

-87 QGGKLFADIRSLVN
+87 QNGKLFRDIKGLMT
-101 LSNKEITNENA
+101 LSNKELTNENA

-118 FPTQR
+118 FPTKR

-133 VARNHILPKNVVA
+133 MARNHILPKHIVE

-198 CALMAQITAQI
+198 TALMAQITAQI

-220 NVDYVL
+220 NVDQVL
-226 APYVDMTFRKHM
+226 APYVEMTYNKHFK
-238 RDAEHYG
+238 DAVWYG
-245 ITHYNDYVYAIEKT
+245 VPKSKQYAMEKT

-291 GMGTGEYER
+291 GMGTGWRER

-312 GLGKEGITPVFPKL
+312 GLGKKGITPVFPKL
-326 VMFMEEGINLHP
+326 VMFMEKGINLNP
-338 TDINYDIKKLALE
+338 EDRNYDIKKLALE
-351 CSSKR
+351 CASKR
-356 MYPDIISAKNNR
+356 MYPDIISAANNR
-368 AITGSS
+368 RITGSS

-385 LGVWNDKRGNPV
+385 LSVWNDEHGN
-397 LNPNT
+397 
-402 GEPVLDGRNNLGV
+402 EILDGRNNLGV

-426 AQNQTNNTDKD
+426 AEAQEDEDAHD
-437 AFDVFFD
+437 AFWR

-449 LEICFDALM
+449 LELCFEALM
-458 TRIKSY
+458 TRIDSLR
-464 EGVKASVAPILY
+464 GVKASVAPILY

-489 DIIELF
+489 EILELF
-495 KDGRSSI
+495 KNGRSSI
-502 SLGYIGV
+502 SLGYIGL
-509 HEMLLLIGNNQHPF
+509 HETLMLFGSGQHPF
-523 DRIGSQHFGQY
+523 DRIGSQNMGRL
-534 IVSYL
+534 ILEYL
-539 EKVTQKWKDKTGF
+539 RAATEAWKKKTGF

-579 PGVTDKGWYTN
+579 KGITDKGWYTN
-590 SFHLDVDKKV
+590 SFHLDVDRKV
-600 TPFEKIDYEAEY
+600 TPFEKIDYEADY
-612 HYIATGGHI
+612 HYIATAGHI
-621 SYIETPDMKNNLEAL
+621 SYVEFPDMKNNLEAL
-636 EKIWDY
+636 EKVWDY

-654 PVDKCFVCGSDD
+654 PVDKCFECGSDD
-666 EFIPTENGFHCRHC
+666 EFKPTEDGFHCTHC
-680 DNTDPAK
+680 GNHDPEK
-687 MSVIRR
+687 MSVTRR
-693 TCGYLGSPAQRGFNT
+693 TCGYLGAPAVRGFNE
-708 GKNKEMI
+708 GKNKEMM
-715 HRVKHV
+715 HRIKHQN

>member
-1 MKVKKRDGSIVD
+1 MKVEKRDGTIVD

-24 KAGGTPEDAKYAIVN
+24 KAGGTMTDEDSAIMLVLHSQIRN
-39 AVGSY
+39 
-44 YLDGKP
+44 GKAMK
-50 NTIPRIQAAVE
+50 ISQIQELVE
-61 ESLMKTNPDIARAYI
+61 ESLMKTNPTVARAYI

-87 QGGKLFADIRSLVN
+87 QNGKLFRDIKGLMT
-101 LSNKEITNENA
+101 LSNKELTNENA

-118 FPTQR
+118 FPTKR

-133 VARNHILPKNVVA
+133 MARNHILPKHIVA

-172 DLKGMLENGFKM
+172 DLKGMLENGFRM

-198 CALMAQITAQI
+198 TALMAQITAQI

-220 NVDYVL
+220 NVDQVL
-226 APYVDMTFRKHM
+226 APYVEMTYNKHFK
-238 RDAEHYG
+238 DAVWYG
-245 ITHYNDYVYAIEKT
+245 VPKSKQYAMEKT

-291 GMGTGEYER
+291 GMGTGWRER

-312 GLGKEGITPVFPKL
+312 GLGKKGITPVFPKL
-326 VMFMEEGINLHP
+326 VMFMEKGINLNP
-338 TDINYDIKKLALE
+338 EDRNYDIKKLALE
-351 CSSKR
+351 CASKR
-356 MYPDIISAKNNR
+356 MYPDIISAANNR
-368 AITGSS
+368 RITGSS

-385 LGVWNDKRGNPV
+385 LSVWHDEHGN
-397 LNPNT
+397 
-402 GEPVLDGRNNLGV
+402 EILDGRNNLGV

-426 AQNQTNNTDKD
+426 AEAQEDEDAHD
-437 AFDVFFD
+437 AFWR

-449 LEICFDALM
+449 LELCFEALM
-458 TRIKSY
+458 TRIDSLR
-464 EGVKASVAPILY
+464 GVKASVAPILY

-489 DIIELF
+489 EILELF
-495 KDGRSSI
+495 KNGRSSI
-502 SLGYIGV
+502 SLGYIGL
-509 HEMLLLIGNNQHPF
+509 HETLMLFGSGQHPF
-523 DRIGSQHFGQY
+523 DRIGSQNMGRL
-534 IVSYL
+534 ILEYL
-539 EKVTQKWKDKTGF
+539 RAATEAWKKKTGF

-579 PGVTDKGWYTN
+579 KGITDKGWYTN
-590 SFHLDVDKKV
+590 SFHLDVDRKV
-600 TPFEKIDYEAEY
+600 TPFEKIDYEADY
-612 HYIATGGHI
+612 HYIATAGHI
-621 SYIETPDMKNNLEAL
+621 SYVEFPDMKNNLEAL
-636 EKIWDY
+636 EKVWDY

-654 PVDKCFVCGSDD
+654 PVDKCFECGSDD
-666 EFIPTENGFHCRHC
+666 EFKPTEDGFHCTHC
-680 DNTDPAK
+680 GNHDPEK
-687 MSVIRR
+687 MSVTRR
-693 TCGYLGSPAQRGFNT
+693 TCGYLGAPAVRGFNE
-708 GKNKEMI
+708 GKNKEMM
-715 HRVKHV
+715 HRTKHQN

>member
-1 MKVKKRDGSIVD
+1 MKVEKRDGTIVD

-24 KAGGTPEDAKYAIVN
+24 KAGGTMTDADSAIMQVQY
-39 AVGSY
+39 SQIR
-44 YLDGKP
+44 DFCPMK
-50 NTIPRIQAAVE
+50 ISQIQELVE
-61 ESLMKTNPDIARAYI
+61 ESLMKTNPTVARAYI

-87 QGGKLFADIRSLVN
+87 QNGKLFRDIKGLMT
-101 LSNKEITNENA
+101 LSNKELTNENA

-118 FPTQR
+118 FPTKR

-133 VARNHILPKNVVA
+133 MARNHILPKHIVA

-172 DLKGMLENGFKM
+172 DLKGMLENGFRM

-198 CALMAQITAQI
+198 TALMAQITAQI

-220 NVDYVL
+220 NVDQVL
-226 APYVDMTFRKHM
+226 APYVEMTYNKHFK
-238 RDAEHYG
+238 DAVWYG
-245 ITHYNDYVYAIEKT
+245 VPKSKQYAMEKT

-291 GMGTGEYER
+291 GMGTGWRER

-312 GLGKEGITPVFPKL
+312 GLGKKGITPVFPKL
-326 VMFMEEGINLHP
+326 VMFMEKGINLNP
-338 TDINYDIKKLALE
+338 EDRNYDIKKLALE

-356 MYPDIISAKNNR
+356 MYPDIISAANNR
-368 AITGSS
+368 RITGSS

-385 LGVWNDKRGNPV
+385 LSVWNDEHGN
-397 LNPNT
+397 
-402 GEPVLDGRNNLGV
+402 EILDGRNNLGV

-426 AQNQTNNTDKD
+426 AEAQEDEDAHD
-437 AFDVFFD
+437 AFWR

-449 LEICFDALM
+449 LELCFEALM
-458 TRIKSY
+458 TRIDSLR
-464 EGVKASVAPILY
+464 GVKASVAPILY

-489 DIIELF
+489 EILELF
-495 KDGRSSI
+495 KNGRSSI
-502 SLGYIGV
+502 SLGYIGL
-509 HEMLLLIGNNQHPF
+509 HETLMLFGSGQHPF
-523 DRIGSQHFGQY
+523 DRIGSQNMGRL
-534 IVSYL
+534 ILEYL
-539 EKVTQKWKDKTGF
+539 RAATEAWKKKTGF

-579 PGVTDKGWYTN
+579 KGITDKGWYTN
-590 SFHLDVDKKV
+590 SFHLDVDRKV
-600 TPFEKIDYEAEY
+600 TPFEKIDYEADY
-612 HYIATGGHI
+612 HYIATAGHI
-621 SYIETPDMKNNLEAL
+621 SYVEFPDMKNNLEAL
-636 EKIWDY
+636 EKVWDY

-654 PVDKCFVCGSDD
+654 PVDKCFECGSDD
-666 EFIPTENGFHCRHC
+666 EFKPTEDGFHCTHC
-680 DNTDPAK
+680 GNHDPEK
-687 MSVIRR
+687 MSVTRR
-693 TCGYLGSPAQRGFNT
+693 TCGYLGAPAVRGFNE
-708 GKNKEMI
+708 GKNKEMM
-715 HRVKHV
+715 HRIKHQN

>member
-1 MKVKKRDGSIVD
+1 MKVEKRDGTIVD

-24 KAGGTPEDAKYAIVN
+24 KAGGTMTDEDSAIMLVLRSQIRN
-39 AVGSY
+39 
-44 YLDGKP
+44 GKAMK
-50 NTIPRIQAAVE
+50 ISQIQELVE
-61 ESLMKTNPDIARAYI
+61 ESLMKTNPTVARSYI

-87 QGGKLFADIRSLVN
+87 QNGKLFRDIKGLMT
-101 LSNKEITNENA
+101 LSNKELTNENA

-118 FPTQR
+118 FPTKR

-133 VARNHILPKNVVA
+133 MARNHILPKHIVA

-172 DLKGMLENGFKM
+172 DLKGMLENGFRM

-198 CALMAQITAQI
+198 TALMAQITAQI

-220 NVDYVL
+220 NVDQVL
-226 APYVDMTFRKHM
+226 APYVEMTYNKHFK
-238 RDAEHYG
+238 DAVWYG
-245 ITHYNDYVYAIEKT
+245 VPKSKQYAMEKT

-291 GMGTGEYER
+291 GMGTGWRER

-312 GLGKEGITPVFPKL
+312 GLGKKGITPVFPKL
-326 VMFMEEGINLHP
+326 VMFMEKGINLNP
-338 TDINYDIKKLALE
+338 EDRNYDIKKLALE

-356 MYPDIISAKNNR
+356 MYPDIISAANNR
-368 AITGSS
+368 RITGSS

-385 LGVWNDKRGNPV
+385 LSVWNDEHGN
-397 LNPNT
+397 
-402 GEPVLDGRNNLGV
+402 EILDGRNNLGV

-426 AQNQTNNTDKD
+426 AEAQEDEDAHD
-437 AFDVFFD
+437 AFWR

-449 LEICFDALM
+449 LELCFEALM
-458 TRIKSY
+458 TRIDSLR
-464 EGVKASVAPILY
+464 GVKASVAPILY

-489 DIIELF
+489 EILELF
-495 KDGRSSI
+495 KNGRSSI
-502 SLGYIGV
+502 SLGYIGL
-509 HEMLLLIGNNQHPF
+509 HETLMLFGSGQHPF
-523 DRIGSQHFGQY
+523 DRIGSQNMGRL
-534 IVSYL
+534 ILEYL
-539 EKVTQKWKDKTGF
+539 RAATEAWKKKTGF

-579 PGVTDKGWYTN
+579 KGITDKGWYTN
-590 SFHLDVDKKV
+590 SFHLDVDRKV
-600 TPFEKIDYEAEY
+600 TPFEKIDYEADY
-612 HYIATGGHI
+612 HYIATAGHI
-621 SYIETPDMKNNLEAL
+621 SYVEFPDMKNNLEAL
-636 EKIWDY
+636 EKVWDY

-654 PVDKCFVCGSDD
+654 PVDKCFECGSDD
-666 EFIPTENGFHCRHC
+666 EFKPTEDGFHCTHC
-680 DNTDPAK
+680 GNQDPEK
-687 MSVIRR
+687 MSVTRR
-693 TCGYLGSPAQRGFNT
+693 TCGYLGAPAVRGFNE
-708 GKNKEMI
+708 GKNKEMM
-715 HRVKHV
+715 HRTKHQN

>member
-1 MKVKKRDGSIVD
+1 MKVEKRDGKTVD
-13 FDKEKIRNAVY
+13 FDQEKIRNAVY
-24 KAGGTPEDAKYAIVN
+24 KAGGTMTDADAAIMLVQYN
-39 AVGSY
+39 QIRDFSSMKIA
-44 YLDGKP
+44 
-50 NTIPRIQAAVE
+50 RIQELVE
-61 ESLMKTNPDIARAYI
+61 ESLMKTNPAVARAYI

-87 QGGKLFADIRSLVN
+87 QKSKLFKDISGMVN

-112 NKDSRV
+112 NKDARV

-123 DLLAGIVSKH
+123 DLLAGIVAKH
-133 VARNHILPKNVVA
+133 FARNHILPKHIVE

-198 CALMAQITAQI
+198 TALMAQITAQI

-220 NVDYVL
+220 NVDKVL
-226 APYVDMTFRKHM
+226 APYVQMTYDKHFKDAKKYQIP
-238 RDAEHYG
+238 RD
-245 ITHYNDYVYAIEKT
+245 VQYAIDKT

-291 GMGTGEYER
+291 GTGQSRCER

-326 VMFMEEGINLHP
+326 VMFMEKGINLDP
-338 TDINYDIKKLALE
+338 EDRNYDIKQLALE
-351 CSSKR
+351 CASKR
-356 MYPDIISAKNNR
+356 MYPDIISSANNR

-374 IPVSPMGCRSF
+374 VPVSPMGCRSF
-385 LGVWNDKRGNPV
+385 LSVWHDDNGN
-397 LNPNT
+397 
-402 GEPVLDGRNNLGV
+402 EILDGRNNLGV
-415 VTINLPRIAIE
+415 VTINLPRIALE
-426 AQNQTNNTDKD
+426 AQEADD
-437 AFDVFFD
+437 AHEAFWR
-444 ILDER
+444 ILDDR
-449 LEICFDALM
+449 LGLCFEALM
-458 TRIKSY
+458 TRIDSLR
-464 EGVKASVAPILY
+464 GVKASVAPILY

-483 RLKPDD
+483 RLNPDD
-489 DIIELF
+489 EILELF
-495 KDGRSSI
+495 KNGRSSI
-502 SLGYIGV
+502 SLGYIGL
-509 HEMLLLIGNNQHPF
+509 HETLLMFGSGQHPF
-523 DRIGSQHFGQY
+523 DRIGSQKLGRL
-534 IVSYL
+534 IIEYL
-539 EKVTQKWKDKTGF
+539 RAATEAWKKKTGF

-572 YEKFGSI
+572 FEKFGSVKGI
-579 PGVTDKGWYTN
+579 TDKGWYTN
-590 SFHLDVDKKV
+590 SFHLDVDRKV
-600 TPFEKIDYEAEY
+600 TPFEKIDYEADY
-612 HYIATGGHI
+612 HYIATAGHI
-621 SYIETPDMKNNLEAL
+621 SYVEFPDMKNNLQAL
-636 EKIWDY
+636 EKVWDY

-666 EFIPTENGFHCRHC
+666 EFTPTEDGFHCKHC
-680 DNTDPAK
+680 GNHDPAK
-687 MSVIRR
+687 MNVTRR
-693 TCGYLGSPAQRGFNT
+693 TCGYLGAAERPMNK
-708 GKNKEMI
+708 GKQNEII
-715 HRVKHV
+715 HRVKHN

>member
-1 MKVKKRDGSIVD
+1 MKVEKRDGKTVD
-13 FDKEKIRNAVY
+13 FDQEKIRNAVY
-24 KAGGTPEDAKYAIVN
+24 KAGGTMTDADSAIMLVLRSQIRN
-39 AVGSY
+39 
-44 YLDGKP
+44 GKAMK
-50 NTIPRIQAAVE
+50 ISQIQELVE
-61 ESLMKTNPDIARAYI
+61 ESLMKTNPTVARAYI

-87 QGGKLFADIRSLVN
+87 QNGKLFRDIKGLMT
-101 LSNKEITNENA
+101 LSNKELTNENA

-118 FPTQR
+118 FPTKR

-133 VARNHILPKNVVA
+133 MARNHILPKHIVA

-172 DLKGMLENGFKM
+172 DLKGMLANGFKM

-198 CALMAQITAQI
+198 TALMAQITAQI

-220 NVDYVL
+220 NVDKVL
-226 APYVDMTFRKHM
+226 APYAEMTYEKHVK
-238 RDAEHYG
+238 DAKKYK
-245 ITHYNDYVYAIEKT
+245 ISLDRTYAMEKT

-291 GMGTGEYER
+291 GTGTGMFER

-312 GLGKEGITPVFPKL
+312 GLGKQGITPVFPKL
-326 VMFMEEGINLHP
+326 VMFMEKGVNMNP
-338 TDINYDIKKLALE
+338 GDRNYDVKQLALE
-351 CSSKR
+351 CASKR
-356 MYPDIISAKNNR
+356 MYPDIISSANNR
-368 AITGSS
+368 LITGSS
-374 IPVSPMGCRSF
+374 VPVSPMGCRSF
-385 LGVWNDKRGNPV
+385 LSVWNDEHGN
-397 LNPNT
+397 
-402 GEPVLDGRNNLGV
+402 EILDGRNNLGV

-426 AQNQTNNTDKD
+426 AEAQEDEDAHD
-437 AFDVFFD
+437 AFWR

-449 LEICFDALM
+449 LELCFEALM
-458 TRIKSY
+458 TRIDSLR
-464 EGVKASVAPILY
+464 GVKASVAPILY

-489 DIIELF
+489 EILELF
-495 KDGRSSI
+495 KNGRSSI
-502 SLGYIGV
+502 SLGYIGL
-509 HEMLLLIGNNQHPF
+509 HETLMLFGSGQHPF
-523 DRIGSQHFGQY
+523 DRIGSQNMGRL
-534 IVSYL
+534 ILEYL
-539 EKVTQKWKDKTGF
+539 RAATEAWKKKTGF

-579 PGVTDKGWYTN
+579 KGITDKGWYTN
-590 SFHLDVDKKV
+590 SFHLDVDRKV
-600 TPFEKIDYEAEY
+600 TPFEKIDYEADY
-612 HYIATGGHI
+612 HYIATAGHI
-621 SYIETPDMKNNLEAL
+621 SYVEFPDMKNNLEAL
-636 EKIWDY
+636 EKVWDY

-654 PVDKCFVCGSDD
+654 PVDKCFECGSDD
-666 EFIPTENGFHCRHC
+666 EFKPTEDGFHCTHC
-680 DNTDPAK
+680 GNHDPEK
-687 MSVIRR
+687 MSVTRR
-693 TCGYLGSPAQRGFNT
+693 TCGYLGAPAVRGFNE
-708 GKNKEMI
+708 GKNKEMM
-715 HRVKHV
+715 HRIKHQN

>member
-1 MKVKKRDGSIVD
+1 MKVEKRDGTIVD

-24 KAGGTPEDAKYAIVN
+24 KAGGTMTDEDSAIMLVLRSQIRN
-39 AVGSY
+39 
-44 YLDGKP
+44 GKAMK
-50 NTIPRIQAAVE
+50 ISQIQELVE
-61 ESLMKTNPDIARAYI
+61 ESLMKTNPTVARAYI

-87 QGGKLFADIRSLVN
+87 QNGKLFRDIKGLMT
-101 LSNKEITNENA
+101 LSNKELTNENA

-118 FPTQR
+118 FPTKR

-133 VARNHILPKNVVA
+133 MARNHILPKHIVA

-172 DLKGMLENGFKM
+172 DLKGMLENGFRM

-198 CALMAQITAQI
+198 TALMAQITAQI

-220 NVDYVL
+220 NVDQVL
-226 APYVDMTFRKHM
+226 APYVEMTYNKHFK
-238 RDAEHYG
+238 DAVWYG
-245 ITHYNDYVYAIEKT
+245 VPKSKQYAMEKT

-291 GMGTGEYER
+291 GMGTGWRER

-312 GLGKEGITPVFPKL
+312 GLGKKGITPVFPKL
-326 VMFMEEGINLHP
+326 VMFMEKGINLNP
-338 TDINYDIKKLALE
+338 EDRNYDIKKLALE
-351 CSSKR
+351 CASKR
-356 MYPDIISAKNNR
+356 MYPDIISAANNR
-368 AITGSS
+368 RITGSS

-385 LGVWNDKRGNPV
+385 LSVWNDEHGN
-397 LNPNT
+397 
-402 GEPVLDGRNNLGV
+402 EILDGRNNLGV

-426 AQNQTNNTDKD
+426 AEAQEDEDAHD
-437 AFDVFFD
+437 AFWR

-449 LEICFDALM
+449 LELCFEALM
-458 TRIKSY
+458 TRIDSLR
-464 EGVKASVAPILY
+464 GVKASVAPILY

-489 DIIELF
+489 EILELF
-495 KDGRSSI
+495 KNGRSSI
-502 SLGYIGV
+502 SLGYIGL
-509 HEMLLLIGNNQHPF
+509 HETLMLFGSGQHPF
-523 DRIGSQHFGQY
+523 DRIGSQNMGRL
-534 IVSYL
+534 ILEYL
-539 EKVTQKWKDKTGF
+539 RAATEAWKKKTGF

-579 PGVTDKGWYTN
+579 KGITDKGWYTN
-590 SFHLDVDKKV
+590 SFHLDVDRKV
-600 TPFEKIDYEAEY
+600 TPFEKIDYEADY
-612 HYIATGGHI
+612 HYIATAGHI
-621 SYIETPDMKNNLEAL
+621 SYVEFPDMKNNLEAL
-636 EKIWDY
+636 EKVWDY

-654 PVDKCFVCGSDD
+654 PVDKCFECGSDD
-666 EFIPTENGFHCRHC
+666 EFKPTEDGFHCTHC
-680 DNTDPAK
+680 GNHDPEK
-687 MSVIRR
+687 MSVTRR
-693 TCGYLGSPAQRGFNT
+693 TCGYLGAPAVRGFNE
-708 GKNKEMI
+708 GKNKEMM
-715 HRVKHV
+715 HRIKHQN

>member
-1 MKVKKRDGSIVD
+1 MKVEKRDGKTVD
-13 FDKEKIRNAVY
+13 FDQEKIRNAVY
-24 KAGGTPEDAKYAIVN
+24 KAGGTMTDADAAIMLVQYN
-39 AVGSY
+39 QIRDFSSMKIA
-44 YLDGKP
+44 
-50 NTIPRIQAAVE
+50 RIQELVE
-61 ESLMKTNPDIARAYI
+61 ESLMKTNPAVARAYI

-87 QGGKLFADIRSLVN
+87 QKSKLFKDISGMVN

-112 NKDSRV
+112 NKDARV

-123 DLLAGIVSKH
+123 DLLAGIVAKH
-133 VARNHILPKNVVA
+133 FARNHILPKHIVE

-172 DLKGMLENGFKM
+172 DLKGMLANGFKM

-198 CALMAQITAQI
+198 TALMAQITAQI

-220 NVDYVL
+220 NVDKVL
-226 APYVDMTFRKHM
+226 APYAEMTYEKHVK
-238 RDAEHYG
+238 DAKKYK
-245 ITHYNDYVYAIEKT
+245 ISLDRTYAMEKT

-291 GMGTGEYER
+291 GTGTGMFER

-312 GLGKEGITPVFPKL
+312 GLGKQGITPVFPKL
-326 VMFMEEGINLHP
+326 VMFMEKGINLNP
-338 TDINYDIKKLALE
+338 EDRNYDIKKLALE

-356 MYPDIISAKNNR
+356 MYPDIISAANNR
-368 AITGSS
+368 RITGSS

-385 LGVWNDKRGNPV
+385 LSVWNDEHGN
-397 LNPNT
+397 
-402 GEPVLDGRNNLGV
+402 EILDGRNNLGV

-426 AQNQTNNTDKD
+426 AEAQEDEDAHD
-437 AFDVFFD
+437 AFWR

-449 LEICFDALM
+449 LELCFEALM
-458 TRIKSY
+458 TRIDSLR
-464 EGVKASVAPILY
+464 GVKASVAPILY

-489 DIIELF
+489 EILELF
-495 KDGRSSI
+495 KNGRSSI
-502 SLGYIGV
+502 SLGYIGL
-509 HEMLLLIGNNQHPF
+509 HETLMLFGSGQHPF
-523 DRIGSQHFGQY
+523 DRIGSQNMGRL
-534 IVSYL
+534 ILEYL
-539 EKVTQKWKDKTGF
+539 RAATEAWKKKTGF

-579 PGVTDKGWYTN
+579 KGITDKGWYTN
-590 SFHLDVDKKV
+590 SFHLDVDRKV
-600 TPFEKIDYEAEY
+600 TPFEKIDYEADY
-612 HYIATGGHI
+612 HYIATAGHI
-621 SYIETPDMKNNLEAL
+621 SYVEFPDMKNNLEAL
-636 EKIWDY
+636 EKVWDY

-654 PVDKCFVCGSDD
+654 PVDKCFECGSDD
-666 EFIPTENGFHCRHC
+666 EFKPTEDGFHCTHC
-680 DNTDPAK
+680 GNHDPEK
-687 MSVIRR
+687 MSVTRR
-693 TCGYLGSPAQRGFNT
+693 TCGYLGAPAVRGFNE
-708 GKNKEMI
+708 GKNKEMM
-715 HRVKHV
+715 HRTKHQN

>member
-1 MKVKKRDGSIVD
+1 MKVEKRDGTIVD

-24 KAGGTPEDAKYAIVN
+24 KAGGTMTDADSAIMQVQY
-39 AVGSY
+39 SQIR
-44 YLDGKP
+44 DFCPMK
-50 NTIPRIQAAVE
+50 ISQIQELVE
-61 ESLMKTNPDIARAYI
+61 ESLMKTNPTVARAYI

-87 QGGKLFADIRSLVN
+87 QNGKLFRDIKGLMT
-101 LSNKEITNENA
+101 LSNKELTNENA

-118 FPTQR
+118 FPTKR

-133 VARNHILPKNVVA
+133 MARNHILPKHIVA

-172 DLKGMLENGFKM
+172 DLKGMLENGFRM

-198 CALMAQITAQI
+198 TALMAQITAQI

-220 NVDYVL
+220 NVDQVL
-226 APYVDMTFRKHM
+226 APYVEKTFAKHVKDARKYQVALVK
-238 RDAEHYG
+238 D
-245 ITHYNDYVYAIEKT
+245 YAISKT

-291 GMGTGEYER
+291 GMGTSDFER

-312 GLGKEGITPVFPKL
+312 GLGKKGITPVFPKL
-326 VMFMEEGINLHP
+326 VMFMEKGINLNP
-338 TDINYDIKKLALE
+338 EDRNYDIKKLALE

-356 MYPDIISAKNNR
+356 MYPDIISAANNR
-368 AITGSS
+368 RITGSS

-385 LGVWNDKRGNPV
+385 LSVWNDEHGN
-397 LNPNT
+397 
-402 GEPVLDGRNNLGV
+402 EILDGRNNLGV

-426 AQNQTNNTDKD
+426 AEAQEDEDAHD
-437 AFDVFFD
+437 AFWR

-449 LEICFDALM
+449 LELCFEALM
-458 TRIKSY
+458 TRIDSLR
-464 EGVKASVAPILY
+464 GVKASVAPILY

-489 DIIELF
+489 EILELF
-495 KDGRSSI
+495 KNGRSSI
-502 SLGYIGV
+502 SLGYIGL
-509 HEMLLLIGNNQHPF
+509 HETLMLFGSGQHPF
-523 DRIGSQHFGQY
+523 DRIGSQNMGRL
-534 IVSYL
+534 ILEYL
-539 EKVTQKWKDKTGF
+539 RAATEAWKKKTGF

-579 PGVTDKGWYTN
+579 KGITDKGWYTN
-590 SFHLDVDKKV
+590 SFHLDVDRKV
-600 TPFEKIDYEAEY
+600 TPFEKIDYEADY
-612 HYIATGGHI
+612 HYIATAGHI
-621 SYIETPDMKNNLEAL
+621 SYVEFPDMKNNLEAL
-636 EKIWDY
+636 EKVWDY

-654 PVDKCFVCGSDD
+654 PVDKCFECGSDD
-666 EFIPTENGFHCRHC
+666 EFKPTEDGFHCTHC
-680 DNTDPAK
+680 GNHDPEK
-687 MSVIRR
+687 MNVTRR
-693 TCGYLGSPAQRGFNT
+693 TCGYLGAAERPMNK
-708 GKNKEMI
+708 GKQNEII
-715 HRVKHV
+715 HRVKHN

>member
-1 MKVKKRDGSIVD
+1 MKVEKRDGTIVD

-24 KAGGTPEDAKYAIVN
+24 KAGGTMTDEDSAIMLVLRSQIRN
-39 AVGSY
+39 
-44 YLDGKP
+44 GKAMK
-50 NTIPRIQAAVE
+50 ISQIQELVE
-61 ESLMKTNPDIARAYI
+61 ESLMKTNPTVARAYI

-87 QGGKLFADIRSLVN
+87 QNGKLFRDIKGLMT
-101 LSNKEITNENA
+101 LSNKELTNENA

-118 FPTQR
+118 FPTKR

-133 VARNHILPKNVVA
+133 MARNHILPKHIVA

-172 DLKGMLENGFKM
+172 DLKGMLENGFRM

-198 CALMAQITAQI
+198 TALMAQITAQI

-220 NVDYVL
+220 NVDQVL
-226 APYVDMTFRKHM
+226 APYVEMTYNKHFK
-238 RDAEHYG
+238 DAVWYG
-245 ITHYNDYVYAIEKT
+245 VPKSKQYAMEKT

-291 GMGTGEYER
+291 GMGTGWRER

-312 GLGKEGITPVFPKL
+312 GLGKKGITPVFPKL
-326 VMFMEEGINLHP
+326 VMFMEKGINLNP
-338 TDINYDIKKLALE
+338 EDRNYDIKKLALE
-351 CSSKR
+351 CASKR
-356 MYPDIISAKNNR
+356 MYPDIISAANNR
-368 AITGSS
+368 RITGSS

-385 LGVWNDKRGNPV
+385 LSVWNDEHGN
-397 LNPNT
+397 
-402 GEPVLDGRNNLGV
+402 EILDGRNNLGV

-426 AQNQTNNTDKD
+426 AEAQEDEDAHD
-437 AFDVFFD
+437 AFWR

-449 LEICFDALM
+449 LELCFEALM
-458 TRIKSY
+458 TRIDSLR
-464 EGVKASVAPILY
+464 GVKASVAPILY

-489 DIIELF
+489 EILELF
-495 KDGRSSI
+495 KNGRSSI
-502 SLGYIGV
+502 SLGYIGL
-509 HEMLLLIGNNQHPF
+509 HETLMLFGSGQHPF
-523 DRIGSQHFGQY
+523 DRIGSQNMGRL
-534 IVSYL
+534 ILEYL
-539 EKVTQKWKDKTGF
+539 RAATEAWKKKTGF

-579 PGVTDKGWYTN
+579 KGITDKGWYTN
-590 SFHLDVDKKV
+590 SFHLDVDRKV
-600 TPFEKIDYEAEY
+600 TPFEKIDYEADY
-612 HYIATGGHI
+612 HYIATAGHI
-621 SYIETPDMKNNLEAL
+621 SYVEFPDMKNNLEAL
-636 EKIWDY
+636 EKVWDY

-654 PVDKCFVCGSDD
+654 PVDKCFECGSDD
-666 EFIPTENGFHCRHC
+666 EFKPTEDGFHCTHC
-680 DNTDPAK
+680 GNQDPEK
-687 MSVIRR
+687 MSVTRR
-693 TCGYLGSPAQRGFNT
+693 TCGYLGAPAVRGFNE
-708 GKNKEMI
+708 GKNKEMM
-715 HRVKHV
+715 HRTKHQN

>member
-1 MKVKKRDGSIVD
+1 MKVEKRDGTIVD

-24 KAGGTPEDAKYAIVN
+24 KAGGTMTDEDSAIMLVLHSQIRN
-39 AVGSY
+39 
-44 YLDGKP
+44 GKAMK
-50 NTIPRIQAAVE
+50 ISQIQELVE
-61 ESLMKTNPDIARAYI
+61 ESLMKTNPTVARAYI

-87 QGGKLFADIRSLVN
+87 QNGKLFRDIKGLMT
-101 LSNKEITNENA
+101 LSNKELTNENA

-118 FPTQR
+118 FPTKR

-133 VARNHILPKNVVA
+133 MARNHILPKHIVA

-172 DLKGMLENGFKM
+172 DLKGMLENGFRM

-198 CALMAQITAQI
+198 TALMAQITAQI

-220 NVDYVL
+220 NVDQVL
-226 APYVDMTFRKHM
+226 APYVEMTYNKHFK
-238 RDAEHYG
+238 DAVWYG
-245 ITHYNDYVYAIEKT
+245 VPKSKQYAMEKT

-291 GMGTGEYER
+291 GMGTGWRER

-312 GLGKEGITPVFPKL
+312 GLGKKGITPVFPKL
-326 VMFMEEGINLHP
+326 VMFMEKGVNLNP
-338 TDINYDIKKLALE
+338 EDRNYDIKKLALE
-351 CSSKR
+351 CASKR
-356 MYPDIISAKNNR
+356 MYPDIISAANNR
-368 AITGSS
+368 RITGSS

-385 LGVWNDKRGNPV
+385 LSVWNDEHGN
-397 LNPNT
+397 
-402 GEPVLDGRNNLGV
+402 EILDGRNNLGV

-426 AQNQTNNTDKD
+426 AEAQEDEDAHD
-437 AFDVFFD
+437 AFWR

-449 LEICFDALM
+449 LELCFEALM
-458 TRIKSY
+458 TRIDSLR
-464 EGVKASVAPILY
+464 GVKASVAPILY

-489 DIIELF
+489 EILELF
-495 KDGRSSI
+495 KNGRSSI
-502 SLGYIGV
+502 SLGYIGL
-509 HEMLLLIGNNQHPF
+509 HETLMLFGSGQHPF
-523 DRIGSQHFGQY
+523 DRIGSQNMGRL
-534 IVSYL
+534 ILEYL
-539 EKVTQKWKDKTGF
+539 RAATEAWKKKTGF

-579 PGVTDKGWYTN
+579 KGITDKGWYTN
-590 SFHLDVDKKV
+590 SFHLDVDRKV
-600 TPFEKIDYEAEY
+600 TPFEKIDYEADY
-612 HYIATGGHI
+612 HYIATAGHI
-621 SYIETPDMKNNLEAL
+621 SYVEFPDMKNNLEAL
-636 EKIWDY
+636 EKVWDY

-654 PVDKCFVCGSDD
+654 PVDKCFECGSDD
-666 EFIPTENGFHCRHC
+666 EFKPTEDGFHCTHC
-680 DNTDPAK
+680 GNHDPEK
-687 MSVIRR
+687 MSVTRR
-693 TCGYLGSPAQRGFNT
+693 TCGYLGAPAVRGFNE
-708 GKNKEMI
+708 GKNKEMM
-715 HRVKHV
+715 HRIKHQN